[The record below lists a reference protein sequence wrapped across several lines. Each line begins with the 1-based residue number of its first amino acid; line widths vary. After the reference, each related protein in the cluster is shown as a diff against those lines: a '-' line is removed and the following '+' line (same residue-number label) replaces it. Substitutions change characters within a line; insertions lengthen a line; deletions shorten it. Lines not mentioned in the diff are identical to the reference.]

1 MFEDQTWQ
9 LAGDDNPA
17 YGVWVDRCKRQML
30 MREPDL
36 HPDTAA
42 EHSGAYFFLGHGK
55 YTPEEMG
62 DIMTGYF
69 EPLLQYAHLIS
80 SSGRMNYSA
89 QHPLVPEAMPA
100 WARP

>member
-9 LAGDDNPA
+9 LSGEENPPYKA
-17 YGVWVDRCKRQML
+17 WVDRCATQML
-30 MREPDL
+30 DRDPGLKPQVVSEQ
-36 HPDTAA
+36 A
-42 EHSGAYFFLGHGK
+42 GAYFFLGRGK

-69 EPLLQYAHLIS
+69 EPLLEYAHLIS

-89 QHPLVPEAMPA
+89 QHPLVPDALPA